1 MYRCGDSVIERT
13 DLAILLLGAVI
24 NETGIIHALEHVK
37 RRRDMV
43 KTILEIEKIEEKK
56 LCSADT
62 VTIDS
67 QHNIIS

>member
-13 DLAILLLGAVI
+13 NLAILLGAVI
-24 NETGIIHALEHVK
+24 NETGIIHAFEHVK

-43 KTILEIEKIEEKK
+43 KTILEIEKIEGRKN